1 MPDVSRRSF
10 AGLLGASI
18 TASQLPL
25 VISGCSAVS
34 TSTAPDREQG
44 WYIDGLSF
52 LPTDLSDIRASKID
66 AFICDISAIE
76 QVEQADGTVNYRR
89 TYRACMESIRAARA
103 RVAAH
108 PDLLRL
114 ALAGAD
120 ARIAKKDAQTALFFQ
135 IQGADCV
142 EESLS
147 QVDEFYL
154 EGLRV
159 LQLTHHYG
167 NVYAGGALDSDDR
180 GGVNLPLSARG
191 YELIEKLNQ
200 RGILIDLSH
209 ASARSAQDAIA
220 TSSQPVVLSHGA
232 ARAIVNHAR
241 CSPDGVIRAIADGGG
256 VFGVF
261 MMSFWLTTDPEPQI
275 RHYVEQ
281 LRHVADVGGIDA
293 VAIANDYPLRGQ
305 ENLLR
310 LGNDNSQ
317 GIQEYLPW
325 WQSLSGRNVQG
336 FDRRPTHVVIPELN
350 NLDRMARIH
359 DAILG
364 AGFSAS
370 EADKVMGGNWLRV
383 LEQVV

>member
-18 TASQLPL
+18 TASQLPF
-25 VISGCSAVS
+25 VISGCSSAS
-34 TSTAPDREQG
+34 TATAPDPAQG

-52 LPTDLSDIRASKID
+52 LPADLNDIRASKID

-89 TYRACMESIRAARA
+89 TYRACMDSIRAARA

-120 ARIAKKDAQTALFFQ
+120 ARLAKKDAQTALFFQ

-220 TSSQPVVLSHGA
+220 ASSQPVVLSHGA

-241 CSPDGVIRAIADGGG
+241 CSPDNVIRAIADGGG

-261 MMSFWLTTDPEPQI
+261 MMSFWLTTDPEPQT

-281 LRHVADVGGIDA
+281 LRHVANLGGIDA

-325 WQSLSGRNVQG
+325 WQSLSERNVLG
-336 FDRRPTHVVIPELN
+336 FDRQPSHVVIPEFN

-359 DAILG
+359 DAILD